1 VLQTRFVTLLVT
13 IFGRWWCIMASMTTD
28 TTAQLADLS
37 PDARCLRYAMADG
50 KCLFNNPGRS
60 TQTCQVFASQRTGH
74 LS

>member
-1 VLQTRFVTLLVT
+1 M
-13 IFGRWWCIMASMTTD
+13 MASMTTD